1 MKKRAA
7 AVLLCLTV
15 ACGGSSGP
23 GDDSPTE
30 VIGLITDIEPQDE
43 TELPTSFTVE
53 EDDGDAY
60 TIDIDPGFDYG
71 FDLLHV
77 REHFV
82 TEDPVDVAV
91 ESRDGAL
98 VATSIEDVE

>member
-1 MKKRAA
+1 M
-7 AVLLCLTV
+7 V
-15 ACGGSSGP
+15 ACGGSS
-23 GDDSPTE
+23 DSGNDVEEPPTQ

-60 TIDIDPGFDYG
+60 TIDIDPELDYG
-71 FDLLHV
+71 FDLFHV
-77 REHFV
+77 RDHFI
-82 TEDPVDVAV
+82 TDDPVDVAV